1 MSTEFL
7 IRVLG
12 IFAGVLAS
20 GSGRNALVLEGEA
33 WAGSVKDIQTP
44 RSGGE
49 N

>member
-7 IRVLG
+7 IRLLG
-12 IFAGVLAS
+12 IFAGVLAF
-20 GSGRNALVLEGEA
+20 GFGWNVLVLEGEA